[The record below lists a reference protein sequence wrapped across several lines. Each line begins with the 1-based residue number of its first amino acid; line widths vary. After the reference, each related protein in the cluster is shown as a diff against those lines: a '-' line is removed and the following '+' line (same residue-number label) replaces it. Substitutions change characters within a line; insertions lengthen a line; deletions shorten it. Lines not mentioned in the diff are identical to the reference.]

1 MIFLKDKTGGNYT
14 AFIRVGSVQHFCC
27 RCNNSSVLLLES
39 EPAFTAQLELTCVKV
54 NPVLKS
60 KSAVITFPP
69 AGGMVS
75 ISTIF
80 ILIRV
85 LLQDWINNY

>member
-14 AFIRVGSVQHFCC
+14 AFCG

-39 EPAFTAQLELTCVKV
+39 EPAFTAQLELTCVKT

-60 KSAVITFPP
+60 KSAVITFP
-69 AGGMVS
+69 AADGMVS

-85 LLQDWINNY
+85 LFQDWINNY